1 MYNDLSLSLQ
11 TNTKNLGIPVILNI
25 ALKLRH
31 VNWATNRNNH
41 VTILLDT
48 LREKGVSS
56 IYYRKPVEFSSG
68 LCASQDINVKTE
80 KSHNWRSYTNKIKHS
95 DSENNNCVYAFF
107 ENESS
112 KTVENP
118 ARFGGTV

>member
-1 MYNDLSLSLQ
+1 MHHGQRSRSLSLQ
-11 TNTKNLGIPVILNI
+11 TNTKKLGIPVILNI

-80 KSHNWRSYTNKIKHS
+80 KMSHNWRSYTNKIKQS
-95 DSENNNCVYAFF
+95 DSEDTERIEAFF
-107 ENESS
+107 KKESS
-112 KTVENP
+112 KTSID
-118 ARFGGTV
+118 T